1 MDGTREQG
9 RGARGVD
16 FRATTWLAWSLWTL
30 VVATIGFG
38 FLLWPVSEGAL
49 IPLVFS
55 TAVPFATVGAIVAS
69 RRPYNPVGW
78 LFIAFGVAAALRFT
92 GSQYATYALL
102 NHPGSLPTGD
112 LIASFAIHLW
122 HPALGL
128 LIFSFLLFPH
138 GQLLSPRWRLVAW
151 VSASSCATAL
161 ISGMLEYEFL
171 YEYTWPE
178 DLSFVKPLFT
188 GPIAEIAATV
198 FWYSSM
204 VILAM
209 LFASGGS
216 LVLRLRRSSG
226 EERQQLKWVVY
237 SVALLAFVIPSTI
250 LVIIILQS
258 HEDARV
264 FFAVLFPLIP
274 ISVGIAIL
282 KYRLYDI
289 DLLINRT
296 LVYGSLTAMLALV
309 YFGVVAATETL
320 FRSLTGQQHQ
330 PQLAIVTST
339 LVIAALFNPLRRRIQ
354 VFIDRRFYRRK
365 YDARKT
371 LETFS
376 AQLRNETDLDAL
388 GDDLLGV
395 VRETMQP
402 SHTSLWLRPATL
414 PRGGSDGRS
423 RTGSGAEAKKVKKN

>member
-78 LFIAFGVAAALRFT
+78 LFIAFGAAGALRFT

-102 NHPGSLPTGD
+102 NYPGSLPAGD

-122 HPALGL
+122 HPALGF

-138 GQLLSPRWRLVAW
+138 GRLLSPRWRIVAW
-151 VSASSCATAL
+151 VSAISCVTAL

-178 DLSFVKPLFT
+178 NMSFVKPLFT
-188 GPIAEIAATV
+188 GSLAEVAATV

-209 LFASGGS
+209 LFVSGGS
-216 LVLRLRRSSG
+216 LVLRLRRSVG

-237 SVALLAFVIPSTI
+237 SVALLAFTLSATI
-250 LVIIILQS
+250 LLIIALPVLG
-258 HEDARV
+258 DARLL
-264 FFAVLFPLIP
+264 FAFLFPLIP

-282 KYRLYDI
+282 RYRLYDI
-289 DLLINRT
+289 DRIINRT
-296 LVYGSLTAMLALV
+296 LVYGSLTATLVAL
-309 YFGVVAATETL
+309 YFGGVTITQAL
-320 FRSLTGQQHQ
+320 FQTLTGQEKQ
-330 PQLAIVTST
+330 PQLLVVAST
-339 LVIAALFNPLRRRIQ
+339 LLIAALFTPLRRRTQ
-354 VFIDRRFYRRK
+354 GFIDRRFYRRK

-371 LETFS
+371 LEAFS
-376 AQLRNETDLDAL
+376 TKLRDETDLEAL
-388 GDDLLGV
+388 NNDLVGV

-402 SHTSLWLRPATL
+402 AHVSLWLRQPEDNW
-414 PRGGSDGRS
+414 S
-423 RTGSGAEAKKVKKN
+423 